1 MLILYTIYVDHL
13 LKQECNY
20 ENISN
25 LEDDLQTHYNYL
37 TLGTGRLWRHVAK
50 GGYTEDAKNNKNNLF
65 KVFVTLIPKEL
76 VSSFN
81 IKINK

>member
-1 MLILYTIYVDHL
+1 MLILYTIHVDHL
-13 LKQECNY
+13 LMEECNY

-25 LEDDLQTHYNYL
+25 LEDDLQKHYNNL
-37 TLGTGRLWRHVAK
+37 PLGTGRLWRHVAK
-50 GGYTEDAKNNKNNLF
+50 GGYTEDAKNNKEHLF

-76 VSSFN
+76 VRSYN